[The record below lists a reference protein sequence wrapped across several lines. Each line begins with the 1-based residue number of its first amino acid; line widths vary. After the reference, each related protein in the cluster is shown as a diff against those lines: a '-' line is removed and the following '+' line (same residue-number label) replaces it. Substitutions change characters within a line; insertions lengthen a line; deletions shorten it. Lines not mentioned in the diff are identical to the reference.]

1 MLNFPKLCELTHFFK
16 LLFRAVVQLFFMK
29 HVDEP
34 LYLGKNVLYFY
45 VTITYLHFLWHI
57 NKG

>member
-45 VTITYLHFLWHI
+45 VTITYLHFL
-57 NKG
+57 